1 MCVTFVIQ
9 SFQLTNSCDYT
20 PECIIKR
27 ILEKCVSNRLYML
40 NLMTNLLQLEP
51 KENGKTADDRMDSE
65 EAEADNIECPVCFK
79 IIEKKYE
86 ADHMKFHE
94 DFDHLTCLVCNR
106 KFDSLT
112 SLDMH
117 KNGMF

>member
-1 MCVTFVIQ
+1 
-9 SFQLTNSCDYT
+9 
-20 PECIIKR
+20 
-27 ILEKCVSNRLYML
+27 
-40 NLMTNLLQLEP
+40 MTNLLQLEP
-51 KENGKTADDRMDSE
+51 KENGKAADDRMDSE